1 MERGVN
7 EVGTVKLRLDDIAS
21 RVDEVGSSVTET
33 IDAAAKQSKL
43 IIEVT
48 TELSGAVAIVNE
60 TIANVDLTLE
70 QVTRQRSQ
78 IGQLNEVS
86 ANLLA
91 ESQSLQQSVT
101 SIAAREEI
109 EMSQYAARLQEMQSL
124 LETISAKEELYDPDT
139 RVHQG
144 VLTSYI
150 KKIPDVQAIWSN
162 RTDGTFIYSEPA
174 AGLLNAKRRDWW
186 SGAINEGQY
195 VSKPYVS
202 AITKRSCVTLSRA
215 IKNRQGDV
223 VGVVGIDLA
232 V

>member
-1 MERGVN
+1 MLESVTKEQASVERGVN

-21 RVDEVGSSVTET
+21 RVDEVGSAVTET

-43 IIEVT
+43 IVEVT

-139 RVHQG
+139 EVHQG

-150 KKIPDVQAIWSN
+150 KKFRMYKPFGPIGRMGPLSIPSQ
-162 RTDGTFIYSEPA
+162 R
-174 AGLLNAKRRDWW
+174 
-186 SGAINEGQY
+186 
-195 VSKPYVS
+195 
-202 AITKRSCVTLSRA
+202 
-215 IKNRQGDV
+215 
-223 VGVVGIDLA
+223 LA
-232 V
+232 S